1 MRFLL
6 INHIQNAKQSLK
18 SNRVRSALT
27 ITGIAIGVT
36 GVTTILA
43 LSGGASNIINTQVCN
58 LGGNIIIIK
67 PNHYSDSSN
76 NLLKQI
82 QPNPLYQ
89 TSSLTEKDIASLEKI
104 TDKNLVSPIM
114 ILGGNIVGEQKFDN
128 ATIVATNQNF
138 DDISNLKIAYGE
150 FLSQKS
156 NHNTVVL
163 SKVLSRHVFNTDNS
177 IGRKITIKN
186 KPFTVVGIVE
196 EINEIVNLNSIN
208 YNNSAFISL
217 EDAKTLN
224 NGSVQIQ
231 QINIRTESKES
242 LTKASQDIT
251 EILTKNH
258 NNEIDFEVLS
268 GKEIS
273 KSTNEIFFIASGT
286 ATGIAIISII
296 VGGIGIMN
304 MILVTVAERT
314 REIGLRKALGAT
326 RGDIIWQF
334 LMESIILGFRGSIIG
349 YLSGNV
355 LAFAICRLFFNFLP
369 EINILSA
376 LVALIISISVGF
388 IFGLFPAIK
397 ASRKDAIKALQNYN

>member
-6 INHIQNAKQSLK
+6 INNIQNAKQSLK

-43 LSGGASNIINTQVCN
+43 LSGGASNIINTQVSN

>member
-43 LSGGASNIINTQVCN
+43 LSGGASNIINTQVSN

>member
-43 LSGGASNIINTQVCN
+43 LSGGASNIINTQVSN

-89 TSSLTEKDIASLEKI
+89 TSSLTEKDVASLEKI

-114 ILGGNIVGEQKFDN
+114 ILGGKIVGEQKFDN

-163 SKVLSRHVFNTDNS
+163 SKVLSRHIFNTDNS

-186 KPFTVVGIVE
+186 KSFTVVGIIE

-231 QINIRTESKES
+231 QINIRAESKES
-242 LTKASQDIT
+242 LTKASKDIN

-273 KSTNEIFFIASGT
+273 KSTNDIFFIASGT
-286 ATGIAIISII
+286 ATAIAIISII

-369 EINILSA
+369 EINLLSA

>member
-43 LSGGASNIINTQVCN
+43 LSGGASNIINTQVSN

-163 SKVLSRHVFNTDNS
+163 SKVLSRHIFNTDNS

-186 KPFTVVGIVE
+186 KSFTVVGIIE

-231 QINIRTESKES
+231 QINIRAESKES
-242 LTKASQDIT
+242 LTKASKDIN

-273 KSTNEIFFIASGT
+273 KSTNDIFFIASGT
-286 ATGIAIISII
+286 ATAIAIISII

-369 EINILSA
+369 EINLLSA